1 MIKAERAMIL
11 QEEYDHFIRCGIS
24 RPLTLIRL
32 ADAYQV
38 SQHTVEHSVSPSARD
53 RVRRQVL
60 AV

>member
-1 MIKAERAMIL
+1 MIKTEKALIL
-11 QEEYDHFIRCGIS
+11 QEEYDHFIGCGIS

-38 SQHTVEHSVSPSARD
+38 SQHTVETSVSPSARD
-53 RVRRQVL
+53 RVRRQVQ

>member
-1 MIKAERAMIL
+1 MIKTEIALIL

-32 ADAYQV
+32 AEAYQV
-38 SQHTVEHSVSPSARD
+38 SQNTVEHSVSPSARE
-53 RVRRQVL
+53 RVSRQVL

>member
-1 MIKAERAMIL
+1 MIESERALIL

-38 SQHTVEHSVSPSARD
+38 SQHTVETSVSPVARD
-53 RVRRQVL
+53 RARRQVQ
-60 AV
+60 AA

>member
-1 MIKAERAMIL
+1 MIKSETALIL

-38 SQHTVEHSVSPSARD
+38 SQRTVEYSVSPLARN
-53 RVRRQVL
+53 RVRRQVQ
-60 AV
+60 AA

>member
-1 MIKAERAMIL
+1 MIKAERALIL

-24 RPLTLIRL
+24 RPLALIRL
-32 ADAYQV
+32 AEVYQV

-53 RVRRQVL
+53 RARRQVQ

>member
-1 MIKAERAMIL
+1 MIKTEKALIL

-24 RPLTLIRL
+24 RPLTLMRL

-38 SQHTVEHSVSPSARD
+38 SQHTVESSVSPSARE